1 MLLDELRKLA
11 EMPFLVKYLAPQ
23 LGFSHYPV
31 EMRWDNPIERAK
43 MGQKKGV
50 SGLKLL
56 VDPGHSTVYHRPVH
70 WN

>member
-43 MGQKKGV
+43 MGQKKA
-50 SGLKLL
+50 
-56 VDPGHSTVYHRPVH
+56 
-70 WN
+70 